1 MMQLREN
8 VHNFGCVHN
17 GKMHTNATSHGQL
30 FDRGSAPQPAT
41 QDSDEYARVILFAFC
56 AMIAMWLW
64 SNSAQLNMPYKRCE
78 TASHVIYIN
87 PWQAQVMR
95 LFGEIDGQS
104 VDGQMSKLYSIAIW
118 FRKKSHDEQD
128 LGLMESFDWK
138 QTFSFIQVYTSAPPT
153 IRLCGTL
160 SAAINQ
166 IEQTHRSPVKKSI
179 NWRHH
184 STFNNHRRISF
195 HKSID

>member
-1 MMQLREN
+1 MKLTGN
-8 VHNFGCVHN
+8 
-17 GKMHTNATSHGQL
+17 
-30 FDRGSAPQPAT
+30 
-41 QDSDEYARVILFAFC
+41 
-56 AMIAMWLW
+56 
-64 SNSAQLNMPYKRCE
+64 
-78 TASHVIYIN
+78 
-87 PWQAQVMR
+87 
-95 LFGEIDGQS
+95 QS
-104 VDGQMSKLYSIAIW
+104 SFESKWNTVDGQMSKLYSIAIW

-153 IRLCGTL
+153 IRLCSTL

-195 HKSID
+195 HKYEIIFHRCGKIKLWSHVIFEHMPRSMPIRRPDELEEALGWETYGQLGMKVAKIDSN